1 MHVFNSRADFDAQ
14 MKSVKKWMRTG
25 QALDGVA
32 DLQHDVAYSI
42 GDSLVYWWVYARE
55 AATADLV
62 GHRRYH
68 AVLAPLDGD
77 LTVEVA
83 PKADLG
89 PGIRAYSDIDDRERF
104 EGAGETVTIPAGGVA
119 VVEIDEAYRVVA
131 DAADSRVVVLHVTVE
146 GYSFPT
152 SSIRPFGRLLRAVK
166 GDGFVDS
173 LFPIPLSRCAV
184 HDCACSPDGFR

>member
-55 AATADLV
+55 AVTADLV

-68 AVLAPLDGD
+68 AVLAPRLQ
-77 LTVEVA
+77 
-83 PKADLG
+83 
-89 PGIRAYSDIDDRERF
+89 R
-104 EGAGETVTIPAGGVA
+104 
-119 VVEIDEAYRVVA
+119 YR
-131 DAADSRVVVLHVTVE
+131 
-146 GYSFPT
+146 
-152 SSIRPFGRLLRAVK
+152 
-166 GDGFVDS
+166 
-173 LFPIPLSRCAV
+173 
-184 HDCACSPDGFR
+184 

>member
-14 MKSVKKWMRTG
+14 MQSVKKWMRTG

-83 PKADLG
+83 PKAGLTCT
-89 PGIRAYSDIDDRERF
+89 RAYSDIDDRERF
-104 EGAGETVTIPAGGVA
+104 EGTGETVTIPAGGVSLNA
-119 VVEIDEAYRVVA
+119 RLRARLQD
-131 DAADSRVVVLHVTVE
+131 DTAAQGL
-146 GYSFPT
+146 
-152 SSIRPFGRLLRAVK
+152 RLLLAPPCYC
-166 GDGFVDS
+166 GDNAAMVAALAAAGRGLGSPSAWD
-173 LFPIPLSRCAV
+173 L
-184 HDCACSPDGFR
+184 DACPNLRIGR

>member
-55 AATADLV
+55 TATADLV

-83 PKADLG
+83 PKAGLTCT
-89 PGIRAYSDIDDRERF
+89 RAYSDIDDRERF

-119 VVEIDEAYRVVA
+119 VVEIDEAYRVIA
-131 DAADSRVVVLHVTVE
+131 EASDPRVVVLHVTVE
-146 GYSFPT
+146 GYSFPN
-152 SSIRPFGRLLRAVK
+152 K
-166 GDGFVDS
+166 
-173 LFPIPLSRCAV
+173 
-184 HDCACSPDGFR
+184 

>member
-42 GDSLVYWWVYARE
+42 GDSLVYWWVNAHE

-68 AVLAPLDGD
+68 GRGSLRSTGD

-83 PKADLG
+83 PQGRPHLH
-89 PGIRAYSDIDDRERF
+89 PRLQR
-104 EGAGETVTIPAGGVA
+104 
-119 VVEIDEAYRVVA
+119 YR
-131 DAADSRVVVLHVTVE
+131 
-146 GYSFPT
+146 
-152 SSIRPFGRLLRAVK
+152 
-166 GDGFVDS
+166 
-173 LFPIPLSRCAV
+173 
-184 HDCACSPDGFR
+184 

>member
-25 QALDGVA
+25 QALDGVSE
-32 DLQHDVAYSI
+32 LQHDVAYSI
-42 GDSLVYWWVYARE
+42 GDSLVYWWVNAHE

-83 PKADLG
+83 SKADLTCT
-89 PGIRAYSDIDDRERF
+89 RAYSDIDDRERF
-104 EGAGETVTIPAGGVA
+104 EGYGG
-119 VVEIDEAYRVVA
+119 DR
-131 DAADSRVVVLHVTVE
+131 DDSR
-146 GYSFPT
+146 
-152 SSIRPFGRLLRAVK
+152 RR
-166 GDGFVDS
+166 
-173 LFPIPLSRCAV
+173 RC
-184 HDCACSPDGFR
+184 RRRN

>member
-14 MKSVKKWMRTG
+14 MKSVRKWMRTG

-42 GDSLVYWWVYARE
+42 GDSLVYWWVNAHE

-62 GHRRYH
+62 GHRRYHAVLAPHDSDGDRPDRRYH

-83 PKADLG
+83 PKASLTCT
-89 PGIRAYSDIDDRERF
+89 RAYSDIDDRERF
-104 EGAGETVTIPAGGVA
+104 EGTGETVTIPAGGVA

-131 DAADSRVVVLHVTVE
+131 DAADPRVVVLHVTVE
-146 GYSFPT
+146 GYSFPN
-152 SSIRPFGRLLRAVK
+152 K
-166 GDGFVDS
+166 
-173 LFPIPLSRCAV
+173 
-184 HDCACSPDGFR
+184 

>member
-25 QALDGVA
+25 QALDGVSE
-32 DLQHDVAYSI
+32 LQHDVAYSI

-83 PKADLG
+83 P
-89 PGIRAYSDIDDRERF
+89 
-104 EGAGETVTIPAGGVA
+104 
-119 VVEIDEAYRVVA
+119 EIDEAYRVVA
-131 DAADSRVVVLHVTVE
+131 DAADPRVVVLHVTVE
-146 GYSFPT
+146 GYSFPN
-152 SSIRPFGRLLRAVK
+152 K
-166 GDGFVDS
+166 
-173 LFPIPLSRCAV
+173 
-184 HDCACSPDGFR
+184 